1 MQARESEFS
10 VAHQEQT
17 DLKPY
22 PAEESKE
29 DKVQY
34 PTLGKPKHTQ
44 AQKDPEPEDENVVQY
59 PTIGRAKPKVS
70 FQLCACSSSHSD
82 STLLST
88 IKLIQLHVYAYG
100 LCRHA
105 LRSDSTRHEG
115 LL

>member
-1 MQARESEFS
+1 M
-10 VAHQEQT
+10 AHQEQT

-34 PTLGKPKHTQ
+34 PTLGKPKHMQ

-70 FQLCACSSSHSD
+70 FPFCVCLFKLTFIFNTAQHNQTDSAACACIRPVQTCSQ
-82 STLLST
+82 
-88 IKLIQLHVYAYG
+88 I
-100 LCRHA
+100 
-105 LRSDSTRHEG
+105 
-115 LL
+115 